1 MPALRT
7 LQPLLLAAQM
17 KLHAPLHI
25 FGLLILVALADSEGM
40 IKQALTHA
48 SEPYEI

>member
-1 MPALRT
+1 
-7 LQPLLLAAQM
+7 M

-40 IKQALTHA
+40 IKQALTHTISMKRA
-48 SEPYEI
+48 DK